1 MMYSLPTVHIMSISS
16 IHIYLLQFCAVISV
30 IRKPQDQHTRTMA
43 SVTITFFSLLIIHT
57 FLVSN
62 AQAFLSAAVLSIDTK
77 RRPYFSSSLSTK
89 DANDEQG
96 ESNINS
102 SMSSAD
108 KTARDVVVTC
118 MDGLANNDNP
128 WENAGLELCWDYSS
142 DRNRAAQGGS
152 FEEFISYASNPTF
165 SSMVNAKGYSV
176 ENVGTLIPGSM
187 TRGPMQTVLIK
198 VQSCKGE
205 ERSYL
210 W

>member
-1 MMYSLPTVHIMSISS
+1 
-16 IHIYLLQFCAVISV
+16 
-30 IRKPQDQHTRTMA
+30 
-43 SVTITFFSLLIIHT
+43 
-57 FLVSN
+57 
-62 AQAFLSAAVLSIDTK
+62 
-77 RRPYFSSSLSTK
+77 
-89 DANDEQG
+89 
-96 ESNINS
+96 
-102 SMSSAD
+102 MSSAD